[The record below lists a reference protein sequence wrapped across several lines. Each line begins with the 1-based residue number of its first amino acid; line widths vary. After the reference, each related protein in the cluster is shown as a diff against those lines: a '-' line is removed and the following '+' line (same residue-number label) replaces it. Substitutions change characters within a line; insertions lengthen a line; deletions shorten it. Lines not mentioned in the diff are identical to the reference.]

1 MRRTI
6 HKFFLAW
13 NYEKEEKWLNEM
25 SAKGLQLVSVGYC
38 KYVFEEGVKYEYSY
52 KMEYHP
58 DSSQDKRSSYI
69 QFLEETGI
77 EYIGSILD
85 WVYFRKKATD
95 GVFEIYSDIDSEIKH
110 KKRVLSFLLTITSVE
125 LIAFFSSLD
134 RYIENKHSTELVWT
148 ILFFIFS
155 ALLGLGIFTLYKKI
169 NMLKKENII
178 RE

>member
-6 HKFFLAW
+6 HKCFFAW

-25 SAKGLQLVSVGYC
+25 SAKGLKLVSVGYC
-38 KYVFEEGVKYEYSY
+38 KYVFEEGVKDEYAY
-52 KMEYHP
+52 KMEYLP
-58 DSSQDKRSSYI
+58 GSSQGKRSSYI

-85 WVYFRKKATD
+85 WAYFRKKAAD

-110 KKRVLSFLLTITSVE
+110 KKRVLSFLLTVTPVE

-134 RYIENKHSTELVWT
+134 RYIENKRTIELVWS
-148 ILFFIFS
+148 ILFLICS
-155 ALLGLGIFTLYKKI
+155 TLLGLGIFTLYKKI